1 MDLVFFSSWNDTN
14 SILAQLY
21 KMVQFSRCTYPEL
34 GHIPEIIENLITN
47 LNSKW
52 SFWMVVLV
60 AMSTGVPRLRIEL
73 IIKLQLHRI
82 SKPAVHF

>member
-1 MDLVFFSSWNDTN
+1 MDLLFFSSWNDTN
-14 SILAQLY
+14 SILAKLD
-21 KMVQFSRCTYPEL
+21 KMVQFSRCTYPVFR
-34 GHIPEIIENLITN
+34 HIPEIIENLITN

-60 AMSTGVPRLRIEL
+60 AMSTGVPRLRTEL